1 LSSHASI
8 VPLLIKSKDQRKM
21 VIAKKT
27 WFGSGRHSTAAKWR
41 AVSLTFH
48 PCQTFQR
55 PPGTGTKWYVKKNKE
70 MTASIYNVN
79 ILMVNLENRSIT
91 TRKTEQLLSVFQSW
105 AIQKKEK

>member
-1 LSSHASI
+1 
-8 VPLLIKSKDQRKM
+8 
-21 VIAKKT
+21 
-27 WFGSGRHSTAAKWR
+27 
-41 AVSLTFH
+41 
-48 PCQTFQR
+48 
-55 PPGTGTKWYVKKNKE
+55 